1 MTEYSQHIHFPEAS
15 IKIRETKKGGGEMGQ
30 T

>member
-1 MTEYSQHIHFPEAS
+1 MTKYSRHIHFSEAS
-15 IKIRETKKGGGEMGQ
+15 IEIRETKKGGGEMGQ